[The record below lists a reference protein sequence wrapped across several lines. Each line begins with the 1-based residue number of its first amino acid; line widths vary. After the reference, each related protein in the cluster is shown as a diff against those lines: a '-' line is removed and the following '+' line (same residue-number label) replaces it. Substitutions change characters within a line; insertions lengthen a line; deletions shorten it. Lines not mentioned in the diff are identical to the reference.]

1 MTGTFVIINLNIIK
15 QNRNPFLLVVKA
27 TTLKQQ
33 VSKSHTQILS
43 TDVSDHIY
51 VSQRHVTN
59 VKASFYV

>member
-27 TTLKQQ
+27 IALKQQ
-33 VSKSHTQILS
+33 VSKSHPQILS
-43 TDVSDHIY
+43 KDVSDHIY
-51 VSQRHVTN
+51 VSQRPVTN